1 VTTILYSHT
10 SPSIFFE
17 PFLRTL
23 NIIHRARDFRTF
35 FRHISDVLSDDFVD
49 DFKDVLETVLTS
61 NVRRKLIKIAHR
73 YHNIKSPVVVDLES
87 HVEWP

>member
-1 VTTILYSHT
+1 MTTILYSHT

-17 PFLRTL
+17 GKRLS
-23 NIIHRARDFRTF
+23 DV